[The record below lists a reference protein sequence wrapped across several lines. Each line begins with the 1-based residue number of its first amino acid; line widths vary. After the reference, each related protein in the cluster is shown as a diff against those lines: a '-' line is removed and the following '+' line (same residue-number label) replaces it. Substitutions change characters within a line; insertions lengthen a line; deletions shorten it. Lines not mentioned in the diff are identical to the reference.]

1 MSEKYRIEHDSMG
14 EVSVPADRTWGAQT
28 QRSLDNFRIGS
39 DRMPPSLIRAI
50 IMIKEAAAEANH
62 RLIPERM
69 TEGKKLAITGACEKL
84 LSDFPEDEFPLSVWQ
99 TGSGTQT
106 NMNVNEVIAHVG
118 NAAAGDGLL
127 HPNDDVNM
135 SQSTNDVFPSAIQL
149 AYLLLAE
156 KRLLPALGR
165 LSGAFSRLEDK
176 YAGTVKCGRT
186 HLMDAVPVTFGQEA
200 GGWRSTVDFDAELIE
215 RSLPPLRRIPLGGT
229 AVGTGLNAPR
239 GFDGEVCRE
248 LSRISGTGVLPAPDK
263 FHSLSAKSEIA
274 AAHSALNVLASD
286 LIKICNDIRWMSS
299 GPRCGLSE
307 IRIPENEPGSS
318 IMPGKVNPTQCEA
331 AIMVCM
337 HVAGNNLAIANAA
350 SSGNFELNVA
360 MPLIGWS
367 AIRSVCLLSDAVDS
381 LTEKCVGGITA
392 DADKMK
398 RTFESSVMN
407 ITALSPLIGYEKAAE
422 CAKRARTEGITLK
435 EAVLRGGLLS
445 PEEFDSAVDW
455 RKMV

>member
-156 KRLLPALGR
+156 KRLLPALER

-215 RSLPPLRRIPLGGT
+215 RSLPPLRRIPR
-229 AVGTGLNAPR
+229 PR
-239 GFDGEVCRE
+239 PW
-248 LSRISGTGVLPAPDK
+248 L
-263 FHSLSAKSEIA
+263 
-274 AAHSALNVLASD
+274 
-286 LIKICNDIRWMSS
+286 
-299 GPRCGLSE
+299 
-307 IRIPENEPGSS
+307 
-318 IMPGKVNPTQCEA
+318 
-331 AIMVCM
+331 
-337 HVAGNNLAIANAA
+337 
-350 SSGNFELNVA
+350 
-360 MPLIGWS
+360 
-367 AIRSVCLLSDAVDS
+367 
-381 LTEKCVGGITA
+381 
-392 DADKMK
+392 
-398 RTFESSVMN
+398 
-407 ITALSPLIGYEKAAE
+407 
-422 CAKRARTEGITLK
+422 
-435 EAVLRGGLLS
+435 
-445 PEEFDSAVDW
+445 
-455 RKMV
+455 